1 EADVILTPYGT
12 LPSEYSRKDGLLNCT
27 EFFRVV
33 LDEVHD
39 IRTRSSQRFA
49 AVNSISANRRWCIT
63 GTPIQNQLQD
73 LGTLISFLRVPYL
86 SEPEMFRTHIIKPAY
101 HDDSTR
107 FDNLKVLLGC
117 ICLRRTRETGD
128 LPDPTFEVIRVNLS
142 PSETQAYNDIVEY
155 QREQSDR
162 SVSTCNSAAGSHHIF
177 QALLKL
183 RLLCNHGVYKKAISP
198 TRNPHLDADELFS
211 FLQLQNEAQCT
222 ICSITIWFLADSSL
236 PEAGAFAKCGHLICG
251 RCSNASIQQYS
262 RRLSTSEDCSSCQSI
277 AEYIDD
283 SITPVLCGFLA
294 PNSDSIEERSPSP
307 MPDVIYPT
315 KLCALLK
322 SIQSHPDEK
331 WLEED
336 FRYCD
341 SIVDPTTERLRA
353 LSSFNVDPALNV
365 LLMTIGTGAVG
376 LNLTSATKV
385 YILEPQWNPM
395 VKQQA
400 IGRVV
405 RILQMKDVVVTRYI
419 MRQTV
424 EAVKITRSVFAIDPM
439 EGANKHMYT
448 DRAFKPR
455 IQAAGSHERLPS
467 SEFL

>member
-1 EADVILTPYGT
+1 MVFYILPTF
-12 LPSEYSRKDGLLNCT
+12 SELFSMKVT
-27 EFFRVV
+27 VVAAEFDAEYRRPAH
-33 LDEVHD
+33 E

-63 GTPIQNQLQD
+63 GTPIQNKLQD

-86 SEPEMFRTHIIKPAY
+86 SEPEMFRTHIINPAY

-107 FDNLKVLLGC
+107 FDNLRVLLGC

-128 LPDPTFEVIRVNLS
+128 LPDPTFEVIRLNLS
-142 PSETQAYNDIVEY
+142 TSETQAYNDIVEY

-162 SVSTCNSAAGSHHIF
+162 SVSTCNSAAGSQHIF

-183 RLLCNHGVYKKAISP
+183 RLLCNHGVYKKALSP
-198 TRNPHLDADELFS
+198 TRNPQLNADELFS
-211 FLQLQNEAQCT
+211 FLQLQNGARCN
-222 ICSITIWFLADSSL
+222 ICSMTIWFLADSSL

-251 RCSNASIQQYS
+251 RCSNASIQHDS
-262 RRLSTSEDCSSCQSI
+262 RRLSASEGCSSCQSI
-277 AEYIDD
+277 AGYIDD
-283 SITPVLCGFLA
+283 STTSASRGLLT
-294 PNSDSIEERSPSP
+294 PNSDSMEERSPSP
-307 MPDVIYPT
+307 MPDMIYPT

-331 WLEED
+331 
-336 FRYCD
+336 C
-341 SIVDPTTERLRA
+341 IVFSGWKRTLDIVTLLLTQCTIRHATIDGSVPSTERLRA
-353 LSSFNVDPALNV
+353 LSSFNIDPALNV

-376 LNLTSATKV
+376 LNLTSATRV

-395 VKQQA
+395 VEQQA

-405 RILQMKDVVVTRYI
+405 RIGQMKDVIVTRYI

-424 EAVKITRSVFAIDPM
+424 EEVKITPSFMAINPISDV
-439 EGANKHMYT
+439 NKYT
-448 DRAFKPR
+448 DRAF
-455 IQAAGSHERLPS
+455 
-467 SEFL
+467 